1 MPWQLTGIHGA
12 IGDRHPED
20 LLTPELGS
28 QPLVPD
34 DQGQCRVPG
43 IEAEGVHERLVE
55 VIEPLLLSD
64 QPNWVML
71 PASEQEQRLAWE
83 QRIGDRA
90 EIGFGRGWNAL
101 AMSQLSRLGTAG
113 RVIAARMASAD
124 EAGVEAVLALDWTPV
139 DSGLELLFSRV
150 DGRPEGG
157 TDPGDLIR
165 KGVEAVSQ
173 PEALLCPG
181 NGSDGYI
188 EQLVPALPALGDWV
202 QPEVRWLFPEASVG
216 TLGVAGSLF
225 GWAWL
230 AQGYRLGEFTETT
243 AILAMDEGAL
253 VGLSLVS
260 PAGN

>member
-1 MPWQLTGIHGA
+1 MPWQLTDIHGA
-12 IGDRHPED
+12 IGACHLED

-34 DQGQCRVPG
+34 EQGQCRIPDV
-43 IEAEGVHERLVE
+43 EAEGGHERLVE

-101 AMSQLSRLGTAG
+101 AMSQLNRLGTAG
-113 RVIAARMASAD
+113 RMIAARMTSAD
-124 EAGVEAVLALDWTPV
+124 AAGVEAVLALDWTPA

-150 DGRPEGG
+150 DGRPDGG

-181 NGSDGYI
+181 NGSDGYM
-188 EQLVPALPALGDWV
+188 EQLIPAFPGLGDWV

-216 TLGVAGSLF
+216 TLGVAGNLF

-230 AQGYRLGEFTETT
+230 AQGYRLGEFTEKT

-253 VGLSLVS
+253 VGLSIMNPVE
-260 PAGN
+260 A